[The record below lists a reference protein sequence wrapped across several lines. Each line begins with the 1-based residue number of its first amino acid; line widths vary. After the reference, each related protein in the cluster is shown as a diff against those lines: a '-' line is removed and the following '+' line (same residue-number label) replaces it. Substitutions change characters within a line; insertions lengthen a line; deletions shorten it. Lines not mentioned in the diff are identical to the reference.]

1 MPKRAETLD
10 KKLLYLFY
18 VYGKALSKKRVHE
31 LVYLLQEKYGVKL
44 GFKFYGNPPLSMD
57 LDERLSSLVEKGY
70 LKVLYVVGE
79 NYLTLYKPYYKLTEK
94 GEKIAEKKDFAKTDM
109 KKINQLVEDVK
120 QKKVSGIVSKT

>member
-31 LVYLLQEKYGVKL
+31 LVYILKEKYGVKL
-44 GFKFYGNPPLSMD
+44 PFKFYGNPPLSMD
-57 LDERLSSLVEKGY
+57 LDEKLSSLVERGY

-79 NYLTLYKPYYKLTEK
+79 NYLTLYKPYYKLTER
-94 GEKIAEKKDFAKTDM
+94 GEKIAEKKDFSKTDM
-109 KKINQLVEDVK
+109 KKIEQLVEDVK
-120 QKKVSGIVSKT
+120 QNKISGIVSEA